1 MDGSSLAHALEGD
14 SGIHGEILREE
25 QGTNQGHSPM
35 PRDHS
40 ARHNQYQTSVWM
52 SNRIPRTLLHNT
64 VPPSGRLFATPGPCF
79 RLPYVGYLR
88 GRERLRQLSGGKSRS
103 VKTSRVGILSTS
115 SEGWLELAA

>member
-1 MDGSSLAHALEGD
+1 MDGSSLAQALEGD

-25 QGTNQGHSPM
+25 QGTNQEHSPT

-40 ARHNQYQTSVWM
+40 ARHNQYQTPVWL
-52 SNRIPRTLLHNT
+52 SRNIPTLLHNA
-64 VPPSGRLFATPGPCF
+64 VPQSGLLFATSGSRF
-79 RLPYVGYLR
+79 RLPYVGYMR

-103 VKTSRVGILSTS
+103 AKTSRVRILSTS